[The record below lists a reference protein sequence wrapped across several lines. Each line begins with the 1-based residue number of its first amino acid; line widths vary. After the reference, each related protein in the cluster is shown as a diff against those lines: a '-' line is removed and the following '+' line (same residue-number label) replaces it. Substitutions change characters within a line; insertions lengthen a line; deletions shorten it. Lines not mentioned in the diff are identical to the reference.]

1 MNKFPS
7 EILYLINNFLCCKD
21 RNSLNYVSKLFYK
34 KENCYVIEYIQGK
47 KKLQFCKI
55 HDDKNIKDIIFKLKN
70 ADRQK
75 KINTIHFNS
84 EESLEIAK
92 PFLNKYGV
100 ISHYCCNNTGV
111 MYLARLNELSTEF
124 YSIWNTREDE
134 LGAFDQGN

>member
-34 KENCYVIEYIQGK
+34 KENCYVIEYIQGN

-70 ADRQK
+70 ADRKK
-75 KINTIHFNS
+75 KINTIHFDS

-92 PFLNKYGV
+92 PFLEKYGV

-111 MYLARLNELSTEF
+111 MYLSGLDIFR
-124 YSIWNTREDE
+124 
-134 LGAFDQGN
+134 